1 MYLLVKIINHIKS
14 YIQVIIYGYRYI
26 VMEEQCKR
34 EKLTSAHESIAY
46 VPRVTSTSEA
56 AHHIST
62 YSVNIASVL
71 RTFVHI

>member
-1 MYLLVKIINHIKS
+1 
-14 YIQVIIYGYRYI
+14 
-26 VMEEQCKR
+26 MEEQCER

-62 YSVNIASVL
+62 YGVNIASVL